1 MTTPEKPAFTPE
13 QIYTTY
19 LDGLK
24 DYRGRAKDF
33 HFILALKNDTTF
45 GGLLENLTCA
55 ATDMDSVL
63 RAFDPAWY
71 MDGNYKTG
79 ILHPKL
85 YEDMENYFREQKI
98 LEDDQVL
105 TPICHYSNEPGN
117 SEGYSNPERA
127 NLVIGVSGGK
137 RHDWGQFILCWFEE
151 DFSEFDFQENPQ
163 RINEMKKLARETGR
177 QEISYEEA
185 KAQYLERERMRDEL

>member
-1 MTTPEKPAFTPE
+1 MTTPERPVFTSE
-13 QIYTTY
+13 QIYANF

-24 DYRGRAKDF
+24 DYRRRVRDF
-33 HFILALKNDTTF
+33 DFILSLETATLLGDF
-45 GGLLENLTCA
+45 LENLTA
-55 ATDMDSVL
+55 AGIATDYAGFHVT
-63 RAFDPAWY
+63 DPNWY
-71 MDGNYKTG
+71 EEGSYRTG

-85 YEDMENYFREQKI
+85 YGDLEDYFRQQKL

-117 SEGYSNPERA
+117 SEGYGNPERA

-151 DFSEFDFQENPQ
+151 DFSWFNLQEDPQ

-185 KAQYLERERMRDEL
+185 KTQYLERERM